1 MENGINLNKKLLL
14 GHRWEG
20 KGKDSSL
27 KNGKWPNPGLFHPLH
42 LIGWESGTGFWTN
55 DRVK

>member
-1 MENGINLNKKLLL
+1 M

-27 KNGKWPNPGLFHPLH
+27 ENGKWPNPGLFHPLH